1 MRKHYLTTCHRS
13 QDCHHLLTM
22 VYLCQSLLLNVSQTP
37 ADTVKEKELQ
47 ADSSPRYCSRA
58 TVHQPDGIFRGS
70 LLLITIKSVSI
81 WTQTPPHIKCNTIIS
96 SLLIFCC
103 SNHICCAPNH
113 KPCRE
118 HCCKYTAQL
127 LAHPRSHQPPTL
139 HWNSLTGRCCSPL
152 LLSSVIF
159 SAIMFST
166 LNEYT
171 GTLRENIPSSQAW
184 CFVKHV
190 SLALAPRQQMRH
202 KPLCPLIQGSLG

>member
-139 HWNSLTGRCCSPL
+139 HWNTASLDDAVLHFCCPRLFSQQLCSPHLMNTLVLSEKTYLPHKPDVSSSMSAL
-152 LLSSVIF
+152 LLLPVNKCGTSL
-159 SAIMFST
+159 SAHWSK
-166 LNEYT
+166 
-171 GTLRENIPSSQAW
+171 A
-184 CFVKHV
+184 V
-190 SLALAPRQQMRH
+190 
-202 KPLCPLIQGSLG
+202 